1 MTKNINITLLYLQDR
16 DITDSK
22 ITPALENFF
31 HNIVTSD
38 SYQNG
43 VELFQSHKIG
53 FIITNGSDINAIN
66 FIKEIRELNS
76 DVPLIVIASSTD
88 IQALEELVILN
99 IQGYLTYPL
108 KLDALSKLIEKNLEK
123 IEKLR
128 LLEQYQDIVDRS
140 SIISKTNLKG
150 IITYVNDEFCKVSG
164 YSRDELI
171 GQNHNIVRA
180 KDVPKSVFK
189 NLWIT
194 IRDKKE
200 TWYGTIKN
208 CSKYG
213 ELYYV
218 NASVRPIINQYG
230 EIEEYI
236 ALRTLVTNII
246 HPKKQLLDFIKLTK
260 NPIVVLIK
268 INDFNYIQNLLNVEQ
283 VEEIEQNFATQLL
296 KQQNHK
302 FQFSKI
308 YHLDRG
314 EFALTQ
320 DMESCQYSI
329 EKIVESIQLFQKSI
343 NQEKIGIEI
352 ESIKF
357 NLSVV
362 MSLSYGENAFENA
375 QLGLKKLKVS
385 KKSFI
390 IENNSYSLQREESL
404 KEIEILKMLQDAI
417 ESYNII
423 SYFQPIVN
431 NKTKKIEKYESLVRL
446 IDAKKNI
453 LSPYFFLESSK
464 KSQYY
469 AKITSIVLKNSFKA
483 LEETNMNISIN
494 FSALDIER
502 AETRDIFFK
511 FLEEY
516 RDEAHRII
524 LELVEDEEIKEFEVI
539 KQFIEEVKEYHV
551 QIAID
556 DFGTGYSN
564 FQRLLEYRPDFI
576 KIDGSLIKN
585 IETNQLSLDIVTTI
599 VSFAKKQKIQT
610 IAEFVENEET
620 YKYLCQLGVDYS
632 QGYYFGKPT
641 ILV

>member
-1 MTKNINITLLYLQDR
+1 MTKNINITLLYLLDR
-16 DITDSK
+16 DIESSN
-22 ITPALENFF
+22 ITLNLENFF
-31 HNIVTSD
+31 HNIITID
-38 SYQNG
+38 SYQDAI
-43 VELFQSHKIG
+43 EIFQHHKIE
-53 FIITNGSDINAIN
+53 FIITHSPDINAIK
-66 FIKEIRELNS
+66 FIKKIRAINS
-76 DVPLIVIASSTD
+76 DIPLIVIASSTD
-88 IQALEELVILN
+88 IQALEELVVLN
-99 IQGYLTYPL
+99 IQGYLTHPL
-108 KLDALSKLIEKNLEK
+108 KLDILSNLIEKNIKK

-164 YSRDELI
+164 YSREELV

-180 KDVPKSVFK
+180 KDVPKSVFE

-208 CSKYG
+208 RTKYG

-260 NPIVVLIK
+260 NPIVILIK
-268 INDFNYIQNLLNVEQ
+268 INDFNYIQNLLNIEQ
-283 VEEIEQNFATQLL
+283 IEEIEQNFATELL
-296 KQQNHK
+296 KQQSNR
-302 FQFSKI
+302 FRFSKI

-320 DMESCQYSI
+320 DMNSCEYSV
-329 EKIVESIQLFQKSI
+329 EKIIDSIHQFQQNI
-343 NQEKIGIEI
+343 NQKKIGIEI

-357 NLSVV
+357 NLSIII
-362 MSLSYGENAFENA
+362 SLAYGKNAFENA
-375 QLGLKKLKVS
+375 QLGLKKLKIS
-385 KKSFI
+385 KKNFI
-390 IENNSYSLQREESL
+390 IENNSYSLQRAESL

-431 NKTKKIEKYESLVRL
+431 NKTKEIEKYESLVRL
-446 IDAKKNI
+446 IDGKKNI

-502 AETRDIFFK
+502 AETREIFFK

-539 KQFIEEVKEYHV
+539 KEFIKGVKEYHV

-564 FQRLLEYRPDFI
+564 FQRILEYRPDFI

-585 IETNQLSLDIVTTI
+585 IENNQLSLDIVTTI

-620 YKYLCQLGVDYS
+620 YKYLCKLGVDYS